1 MSDFYKILGVSV
13 DSEKIVIDA
22 AYRAL
27 AKKYHPDVWVGSK
40 SDAENKMRDI
50 NQAYE
55 VLSDVQRRREY
66 DSSSKQPQSDIP
78 SSKSENEESKGTI
91 KFQSSMLPKD
101 VSLDAGFLTYKKQQ
115 IKISDIGSIEH
126 TVTSTQH
133 RATFV
138 KTHESL
144 DAILIL
150 Y

>member
-55 VLSDVQRRREY
+55 VLSDVQRRR
-66 DSSSKQPQSDIP
+66 
-78 SSKSENEESKGTI
+78 
-91 KFQSSMLPKD
+91 
-101 VSLDAGFLTYKKQQ
+101 LDQEKWWSRRTR
-115 IKISDIGSIEH
+115 S
-126 TVTSTQH
+126 
-133 RATFV
+133 
-138 KTHESL
+138 
-144 DAILIL
+144 
-150 Y
+150 